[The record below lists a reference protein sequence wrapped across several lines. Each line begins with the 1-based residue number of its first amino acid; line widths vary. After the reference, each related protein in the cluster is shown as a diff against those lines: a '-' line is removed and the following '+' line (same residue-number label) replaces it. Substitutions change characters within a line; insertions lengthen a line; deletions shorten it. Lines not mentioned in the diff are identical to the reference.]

1 MVLLERDQRLDAEC
15 CPVNGGEVG
24 QVYGWLVV
32 GGVGG
37 ARAVDRL
44 VRGVAN

>member
-1 MVLLERDQRLDAEC
+1 MLLERDQRLDAER

-32 GGVGG
+32 GAVGG

-44 VRGVAN
+44 VGGVAH

>member
-1 MVLLERDQRLDAEC
+1 MWLLERNERLNAES
-15 CPVNGGEVG
+15 CPVNGGQVG

-44 VRGVAN
+44 GRGVAN